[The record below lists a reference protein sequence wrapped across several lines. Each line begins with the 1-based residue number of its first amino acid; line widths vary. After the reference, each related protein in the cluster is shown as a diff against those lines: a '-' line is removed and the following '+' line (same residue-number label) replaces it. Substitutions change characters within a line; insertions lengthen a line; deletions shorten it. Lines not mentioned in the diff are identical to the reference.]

1 MTDKPEQNKE
11 YALTG
16 GRNDKCIANGNSWKE
31 SEVKKK
37 KKSETCEEQLRRMC
51 KRIADDITEKAI
63 TRYNGYETKHDEDDE
78 GTLASRFM
86 DHVYDIEWITHRD
99 HTYKAARLLV
109 AGGGP
114 NIWVN
119 LQDKNVEGYWGC
131 DRVIEPFI
139 DEIGLDDYC
148 EEIHASR

>member
-1 MTDKPEQNKE
+1 MGRWRAIITNPPDPQQKGNMQVVKERIKTVRDKE
-11 YALTG
+11 
-16 GRNDKCIANGNSWKE
+16 GRR
-31 SEVKKK
+31 
-37 KKSETCEEQLRRMC
+37 ETCEQQLRRMC
-51 KRIADDITEKAI
+51 KRIADDISEKAI
-63 TRYNGYETKHDEDDE
+63 TRYNGYETEQDEDDE

-86 DHVYDIEWITHRD
+86 DHVYDIEWITHQD
-99 HTYKAARLLV
+99 KSYKAARLLV

-119 LQDKNVEGYWGC
+119 LQDMNVEGYWGS

-148 EEIHASR
+148 EEMYACT

>member
-1 MTDKPEQNKE
+1 MTDKPEPNKE

-16 GRNDKCIANGNSWKE
+16 GRTDKCIANGNSWKE

-51 KRIADDITEKAI
+51 KDIADDMTNPKKE
-63 TRYNGYETKHDEDDE
+63 YD
-78 GTLASRFM
+78 ASYWMERM
-86 DHVYDIEWITHRD
+86 YDIEWITHQD

-119 LQDKNVEGYWGC
+119 LQTNTVDGYWGSDKC
-131 DRVIEPFI
+131 IHGFI
-139 DEIGLDDYC
+139 DEIGLDDYL
-148 EEIHASR
+148 EELHGCK